1 MSRTVKD
8 ISQEIKEAFIANIT
22 LQEAYGLLPD
32 KSFDDQFA
40 TSSIEAV
47 LINIVASVI
56 WLHESLWELFRKEM
70 ETLID
75 NSYVTSRPWYYQRA
89 LEFQN
94 GDTLSF
100 DESTY
105 SFRYPTVDESKRIV
119 KNVAIREVTDNN
131 VTKLK
136 IYFSDERK
144 QPLTGDVRTAFEDY
158 MRQIG
163 AAGTHYLFVSQVPD
177 ELRVHLHI
185 YYDPFVLDSTGERLA
200 SGGKPVEETIENY
213 LDSLE
218 YGGVFYA
225 SGLVDMLQATE
236 GVKDV
241 TLDATTWDGS
251 KENRRKIDAK
261 SGAFVYVRNESDI
274 TYAID

>member
-163 AAGTHYLFVSQVPD
+163 AAVRTTCLSARSPMSCVFTCIFITIRLFSIRRVNVWLQEGSLWRRP
-177 ELRVHLHI
+177 LRIIWIHW
-185 YYDPFVLDSTGERLA
+185 
-200 SGGKPVEETIENY
+200 N
-213 LDSLE
+213 
-218 YGGVFYA
+218 
-225 SGLVDMLQATE
+225 ME
-236 GVKDV
+236 GCFTPPGWSICCK
-241 TLDATTWDGS
+241 L
-251 KENRRKIDAK
+251 RKA
-261 SGAFVYVRNESDI
+261 
-274 TYAID
+274 

>member
-1 MSRTVKD
+1 MYKRQVKD
-8 ISQEIKEAFIANIT
+8 ISQEIKEALIANIT

-163 AAGTHYLFVSQVPD
+163 AAGCLLYTSPSPRD
-177 ELRVHLHI
+177 C
-185 YYDPFVLDSTGERLA
+185 S
-200 SGGKPVEETIENY
+200 
-213 LDSLE
+213 
-218 YGGVFYA
+218 
-225 SGLVDMLQATE
+225 
-236 GVKDV
+236 
-241 TLDATTWDGS
+241 
-251 KENRRKIDAK
+251 
-261 SGAFVYVRNESDI
+261 
-274 TYAID
+274 

>member
-94 GDTLSF
+94 GDALSF
-100 DESTY
+100 DEST
-105 SFRYPTVDESKRIV
+105 
-119 KNVAIREVTDNN
+119 
-131 VTKLK
+131 
-136 IYFSDERK
+136 
-144 QPLTGDVRTAFEDY
+144 
-158 MRQIG
+158 
-163 AAGTHYLFVSQVPD
+163 
-177 ELRVHLHI
+177 
-185 YYDPFVLDSTGERLA
+185 
-200 SGGKPVEETIENY
+200 
-213 LDSLE
+213 
-218 YGGVFYA
+218 
-225 SGLVDMLQATE
+225 
-236 GVKDV
+236 
-241 TLDATTWDGS
+241 
-251 KENRRKIDAK
+251 
-261 SGAFVYVRNESDI
+261 
-274 TYAID
+274 

>member
-1 MSRTVKD
+1 M
-8 ISQEIKEAFIANIT
+8 
-22 LQEAYGLLPD
+22 QEAYGLLPD

-94 GDTLSF
+94 GDALSF

-185 YYDPFVLDSTGERLA
+185 YYDPLVLDSTGERLA